1 MTSYY
6 DQRGVGLI
14 EVMVAI
20 LLLSIAVL
28 GFSALQMRAINATD
42 ESLVRTKSL
51 TLVRN
56 LSEIMRAYPNAY
68 VTGSATS
75 FTTASPTA
83 TGAVSTVQAVMSSSA
98 TSTVTVDAK
107 TIDITTS
114 ANGCLST
121 GTKQETVDSIVKT
134 VPAQHCNMSQ
144 LAARDTL
151 MAKKIAKDEDI
162 SMTVVTCPGT
172 TTQAIQTQMCVIAA
186 WNDTKAILSDS
197 DANAC
202 ATSNGVYK
210 TDSHCLI
217 SEAY

>member
-75 FTTASPTA
+75 FTTAPTA
-83 TGAVSTVQAVMSSSA
+83 TGAVATVQAVMSSSA
-98 TSTVTVDAK
+98 TSTVTVDTK
-107 TIDITTS
+107 TIDITTN

-121 GTKQETVDSIVKT
+121 QTETINNKIVPKQN
-134 VPAQHCNMSQ
+134 CNMSQ
-144 LAARDTL
+144 LAARDAL
-151 MAKKIAKDEDI
+151 MVKKIAKDEDI

-186 WNDTKAILSDS
+186 WNDTKALLSDS

-210 TDSHCLI
+210 TGSHCLI